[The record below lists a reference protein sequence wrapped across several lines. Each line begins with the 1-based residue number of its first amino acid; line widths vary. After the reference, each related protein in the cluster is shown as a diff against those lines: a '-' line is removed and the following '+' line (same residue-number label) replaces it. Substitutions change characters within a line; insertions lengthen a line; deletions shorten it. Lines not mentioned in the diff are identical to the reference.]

1 VSQDGELQGGVG
13 DRHVAVSPGAEPLPR
28 LRAQPPRQDDQ
39 AHVHAGR
46 RRVGAAGRQASDADR
61 EDRSRPRDRAAARRL
76 PRGIRAARRR
86 RVRSQGSRRAA
97 RHRRGDVEIAGV
109 QGAPQAARVADINA
123 SERDAAERLCRGG
136 ARRRRAPRGGTAPRD
151 VRRVPRA
158 HRRPARDPRDRGVA
172 GSPRSAGAR
181 VAAARARDHARER
194 TSRRDRR
201 ARRRS
206 ERRRAASTC
215 ARLRDVHV
223 ARRGGGGCPGRV
235 HRPQAAAGLVDVA
248 RAGDADHRRD
258 ERAGGGRV
266 SAIGRS
272 GAARG
277 GGPLREGD
285 PRPRAGD
292 ELGEGR
298 ARSADV
304 GDAAEEP
311 RGDRSGDQREPGGG
325 PGATGEPA
333 RAGQL
338 DRQLQ
343 GEARAAAGHG
353 GAHQRNA
360 KRQRR
365 RCGAHRLGADE
376 KRVTTMRP
384 AYLIVAAL
392 ASCATASAQTPDPH
406 AIVQRVM
413 RDVMHAGAYQGRDR
427 GPEQTDRFTGKYK
440 ISRDGR
446 VSVSNI
452 SGDITVTG
460 GSGDEVSVEATK
472 RTRGGRGAL
481 GDVQIQVNNAPARVD
496 IRTDYQRMGSSNVS
510 VDYSIT
516 VPNGASVELHSVSGS
531 VKVTGV
537 HGSVRVETV
546 SGGVTAS
553 DTPNVELAKTVSG
566 DVSLSGISTDGNV
579 TAGSVSGE
587 IIAKGLKAKRLDLSS
602 VSGDMTLTDV
612 SVGSVHAKS
621 VSGTFEYTGTIQ
633 KGGDYDVNV
642 HSG

>member
-1 VSQDGELQGGVG
+1 
-13 DRHVAVSPGAEPLPR
+13 
-28 LRAQPPRQDDQ
+28 
-39 AHVHAGR
+39 
-46 RRVGAAGRQASDADR
+46 
-61 EDRSRPRDRAAARRL
+61 
-76 PRGIRAARRR
+76 
-86 RVRSQGSRRAA
+86 
-97 RHRRGDVEIAGV
+97 
-109 QGAPQAARVADINA
+109 
-123 SERDAAERLCRGG
+123 
-136 ARRRRAPRGGTAPRD
+136 
-151 VRRVPRA
+151 
-158 HRRPARDPRDRGVA
+158 
-172 GSPRSAGAR
+172 
-181 VAAARARDHARER
+181 
-194 TSRRDRR
+194 
-201 ARRRS
+201 
-206 ERRRAASTC
+206 
-215 ARLRDVHV
+215 
-223 ARRGGGGCPGRV
+223 
-235 HRPQAAAGLVDVA
+235 
-248 RAGDADHRRD
+248 
-258 ERAGGGRV
+258 
-266 SAIGRS
+266 
-272 GAARG
+272 
-277 GGPLREGD
+277 
-285 PRPRAGD
+285 
-292 ELGEGR
+292 
-298 ARSADV
+298 
-304 GDAAEEP
+304 
-311 RGDRSGDQREPGGG
+311 
-325 PGATGEPA
+325 
-333 RAGQL
+333 
-338 DRQLQ
+338 
-343 GEARAAAGHG
+343 
-353 GAHQRNA
+353 
-360 KRQRR
+360 
-365 RCGAHRLGADE
+365 
-376 KRVTTMRP
+376 MRP

-642 HSG
+642 HSGTIRFTLSPPSGFYLNADSFSGSIRTDFPVTMGGGSRDADNDRGGRRMRMGQSVHGTNGDGSATLTLRTFSGSIVIAKR